1 MSEFLIF
8 FLMVA
13 AFAFAATVLKLPIG
27 LSLALA
33 AILGSISGS
42 QGISLRHLVEGS
54 FGFFDTILIIVT
66 AVIFMKVLEAAGILD
81 SLTSLLLRTFYKKK
95 FLLLLS
101 AMFIAMFPGM
111 IIGSSVAAVLTSGP
125 LIAPL
130 LMKLGLPK
138 GKTAAFLAMGGI
150 VGMIAPPVN
159 IMVMIMGAGVD
170 MPYVGVALPLLA
182 ISIPLAIIISLWIGY
197 RDIKIIDYEEMMTI
211 LPESLYPKY
220 GFRLYLPLILVLGLM
235 LGQGILVKFMPDI
248 GIPGIFLLGS
258 LVGIFC
264 GRPLNYL
271 KITQKAIEEAMP
283 ILCILAGVGMFIQIM
298 TLTGARGW
306 TVISI
311 LSFPSFLLYLGISLS
326 LPLFGG
332 VSCFGAVSIFGI
344 PFILA
349 LVGKNAILTTSALS
363 TIAAIGDL
371 MLPAA
376 VAARFSA
383 QIVGEPHFSRILRHC
398 LVPSLFI
405 LTMGIGVLL
414 FSPFLDKIF

>member
-1 MSEFLIF
+1 MPEFLVL

-13 AFAFAATVLKLPIG
+13 AFILAAMVLKLPIG

-33 AILGSISGS
+33 AIVGSISGS
-42 QGISLRHLVEGS
+42 QEISLRHLVEGS
-54 FGFFDTILIIVT
+54 FGYFETILIIVT
-66 AVIFMKVLEAAGILD
+66 AVIFMKVLKAAGILD
-81 SLTSLLLRTFYKKK
+81 SMTSLLLQTFYKNKS
-95 FLLLLS
+95 LLLLS
-101 AMFIAMFPGM
+101 AMLIAMFPGM

-130 LMKLGLPK
+130 LIKLGLSK

-170 MPYVGVALPLLA
+170 MPYVGVTLPLLA
-182 ISIPLAIIISLWIGY
+182 ISIPLMIIISLWIGY
-197 RDIKIIDYEEMMTI
+197 RDIKIIEYEDMMTI

-235 LGQGILVKFMPDI
+235 LGQGILVKIMPDI

-264 GRPLNYL
+264 GKPFNFL

-311 LSFPSFLLYLGISLS
+311 LSLPSFLLYLGIATS

-332 VSCFGAVSIFGI
+332 ISCFGAVSILGI

-349 LVGKNAILTTSALS
+349 LVEKNAILTTSALS
-363 TIAAIGDL
+363 TVAAIGNL
-371 MLPAA
+371 MPPAA
-376 VAARFSA
+376 VAARFAA
-383 QIVGEPHFSRILRHC
+383 QIAGEPRFSRMLRHC

-405 LTMGIGVLL
+405 LATGIGVLL
-414 FSPFLDKIF
+414 LTPYLDKIF